1 MDRNNEKKN
10 ILFDGMLTRLLRF
23 VGRSSHSRF
32 CLRAEVYGVKFK
44 PGTFTCEFKIVGDGG
59 EKFHK
64 KGNFKHRRY
73 YSHSLILFNVSE
85 FL

>member
-1 MDRNNEKKN
+1 MGNTNRNIEKKN

-23 VGRSSHSRF
+23 VGTSSHNRF

-44 PGTFTCEFKIVGDGG
+44 PGTFTCEFKTVGDGG

-64 KGNFKHRRY
+64 KGNFKHRT
-73 YSHSLILFNVSE
+73 SLLFSLAH
-85 FL
+85 FI